1 MHASLVKIGNSQ
13 GVRLPKAVIE
23 QAGLGKDLDLE
34 IVDGAVIIRSQKQA
48 RAGWAEAARRCREQD
63 DDQLVDWDVTA
74 GEFPGET
81 P

>member
-1 MHASLVKIGNSQ
+1 MHAFLVKIGNSQ

-23 QAGLGKDLDLE
+23 QAGLERDLDLE
-34 IVDGAVIIRSQKQA
+34 VVDGAVIIRSQKQG
-48 RAGWAEAARRCREQD
+48 RTGWAEAARRCREQD
-63 DDQLVDWDVTA
+63 DDQLGDWDVTA